1 MRSEQY
7 THYMAFIR
15 RYKKNG
21 KIYLAEV
28 ESARVKG
35 RVVQRFLRYVG
46 REANGKTI
54 LSCSISEAQVESVKL
69 FGPLMALH
77 SIATNIGLPE
87 IFGEYAGEILSM
99 VYAHCLDYKSLNQ
112 MKRWYQRTDLNL
124 ILKLDDLTE
133 KRLVGA
139 LDALESENML
149 EQQKSIFNRVKDYLK
164 IKTKGVV
171 YDVTNTYFHGKKCAI
186 ARYGHDKEQR
196 KGYLLIQ
203 IGLVVTQ
210 EHGIP
215 VFHQT
220 FPGNVHD
227 SRTFADVSKNL
238 DQFGIKSG
246 IAVMDRGVTSGENT
260 DFLMGKQWKVLCGIK
275 LDDGIRKILGKDFQ
289 SQDTC
294 KLENRIR
301 MNRTIFYSNER
312 PYQHGKTRGR
322 LISCFNRRK
331 AQDAEE
337 SRYDE
342 IQAAECRLLK
352 GKTIKPE
359 IKPFFGNNGKV
370 LESKLDEE
378 RRFDG
383 MSFMFTTSN
392 LDLAQ
397 AVNAYFD
404 KDVVEKC
411 FQSLKGV
418 VRLRPIRHWL
428 YNRVEA
434 HVFICYLSCLLLSI
448 LKMKVANLGISYQSA
463 LRELD
468 GLYRIYL
475 KDSKSGFKVERLV
488 ALTRAQEKILHA
500 IDKSLIKACSE

>member
-1 MRSEQY
+1 MS
-7 THYMAFIR
+7 FIR
-15 RYKKNG
+15 RYKKGG

-28 ESARVKG
+28 ESVRVQG

-46 REANGKTI
+46 READEKTI
-54 LSCSISEAQVESVKL
+54 LSCSISEAEVESVKL

-77 SIATNIGLPE
+77 TIASKIGLPE
-87 IFGEYAGEILSM
+87 ILGEYAGEILSL
-99 VYAHCLDYKSLNQ
+99 VYAHCLDYRSLNQ
-112 MKRWYQRTDLNL
+112 MKHWYQRTDLSL
-124 ILKLDDLTE
+124 ILDLDDLTE
-133 KRLVGA
+133 KRLVNA
-139 LDALESENML
+139 LDALESDGML
-149 EQQKSIFNRVKDYLK
+149 KQQKTVFERVKNYLG
-164 IKTKGVV
+164 IETKGVV

-186 ARYGHDKEQR
+186 ARCGHDKEQR
-196 KGYLLIQ
+196 KGYPLVQ

-215 VFHQT
+215 VFHKT
-220 FPGNVHD
+220 FPGNIHD
-227 SRTFADVSKNL
+227 SRTFSDVSKNL
-238 DQFGIKSG
+238 DQFGIKGG

-260 DFLMGKQWKVLCGIK
+260 DFLSDKQWKVLCGIK
-275 LDDGIRKILGKDFQ
+275 LDEGIRKAMGDDFQ
-289 SQDTC
+289 SRDLC
-294 KLENRIR
+294 KLENRMR
-301 MNRTIFYSNER
+301 MNRTVFYCDER
-312 PYQHGKTRGR
+312 PYQHGRTQGR

-342 IQAAECRLLK
+342 IQAAQHRLSK

-359 IKPFFGNNGKV
+359 VEPFFGKNGRV
-370 LESKLDEE
+370 LDSKLNEE

-383 MSFMFTTSN
+383 MSFMFTTSK
-392 LDLAQ
+392 LEIAE
-397 AVNAYFD
+397 AVTAYFD

-418 VRLRPIRHWL
+418 VRLRPVRHWL

-434 HVFICYLSCLLLSI
+434 HVFVCYLACLLLSI
-448 LKMKVANLGISYQSA
+448 LKMKVAGLGMSYQTA

-475 KDSKSGFKVERLV
+475 KDPKNGFKVGRLV
-488 ALTRAQEKILHA
+488 ALTRTQEKILRA
-500 IDKSLIKACSE
+500 IDKSLMKACSE